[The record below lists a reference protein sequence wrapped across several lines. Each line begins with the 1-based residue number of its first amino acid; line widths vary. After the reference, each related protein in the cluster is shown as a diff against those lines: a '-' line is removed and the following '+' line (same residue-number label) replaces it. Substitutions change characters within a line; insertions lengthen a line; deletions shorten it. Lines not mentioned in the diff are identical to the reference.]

1 MVDLFIHIRILDLVD
16 IFLVAVLLFALYK
29 LLKGTAAINILFGLV
44 AIFLLWKITYL
55 LKMQL
60 LSDILGAFISVGII
74 ALIIIF
80 QPEIRQFLLALGSPA
95 FFNTKGKRFSF
106 LKRWFPDEYSLD
118 IDPIVAACQHMSN
131 LRQGAL
137 IVITRQNELS
147 NIIQSGEIIDGT
159 ITSSLIENLF
169 FKNSPLHDGAMVI
182 TQNRI
187 KAAGCILPVTKRKL
201 PRYAGLRHRA
211 AIGIT
216 EISDAIA
223 IIVSEETGQVS
234 YCVQGNLRHDINVA
248 TLQQKL
254 LIELGMEDPT
264 KVEVVNSDSE
274 YEMSADENTKNSEP
288 VKKPV
293 TKSDNPQ
300 Q

>member
-1 MVDLFIHIRILDLVD
+1 MHIRILDFVD
-16 IFLVAVLLFALYK
+16 IFLVAVLLFVLYK
-29 LLKGTAAINILFGLV
+29 LLRGTAAINILFGLV
-44 AIFLLWKITYL
+44 AIFLLWKITYI
-55 LKMQL
+55 LKMEL

-80 QPEIRQFLLALGSPA
+80 QPEIRQFLLALGSPT

-106 LKRWFPDEYSLD
+106 LKRWFPDEFSLD
-118 IDPIVAACQHMSN
+118 VDPIVVACQHMSN
-131 LRQGAL
+131 ARQGAL

-147 NIIQSGEIIDGT
+147 NVILSGEIIDGT
-159 ITSSLIENLF
+159 ITSPLIENVF

-187 KAAGCILPVTKRKL
+187 KAAGCVLPVTKRKL

-223 IIVSEETGQVS
+223 IIVSEETGQIS

-254 LIELGMEDPT
+254 LIELGMADPT
-264 KVEVVNSDSE
+264 EVEVVSSDSE
-274 YEMSADENTKNSEP
+274 NETTTEE
-288 VKKPV
+288 KPEKHETD

-300 Q
+300 L

>member
-1 MVDLFIHIRILDLVD
+1 MVDLFIHIRILDFVD
-16 IFLVAVLLFALYK
+16 IFLVAVLLFALFK
-29 LLKGTAAINILFGLV
+29 LLRGTAAINILFGLV

-55 LKMQL
+55 LKMEL

-95 FFNTKGKRFSF
+95 FYNSRRKRFSF
-106 LKRWFPDEYSLD
+106 IKKWFPEEYGID
-118 IDPIVAACQHMSN
+118 IDPIVVACQHMSN
-131 LRQGAL
+131 VQQGAL

-147 NIIQSGEIIDGT
+147 NVVQSGEIIDGT
-159 ITSSLIENLF
+159 ITSPLIENLF
-169 FKNSPLHDGAMVI
+169 FKNSPLHDGAMII
-182 TQNRI
+182 TQNRV
-187 KAAGCILPVTKRKL
+187 KAAGCVLPVSKRKL

-223 IIVSEETGQVS
+223 IVVSEETGQIS
-234 YCVQGNLRHDINVA
+234 FCVQGNLRHDINLA

-254 LIELGMEDPT
+254 LIEMGMEDRT
-264 KVEVVNSDSE
+264 EVEVVNTEKESSVD
-274 YEMSADENTKNSEP
+274 DENEDQNLEA
-288 VKKPV
+288 
-293 TKSDNPQ
+293 
-300 Q
+300 